1 MRARATRLDQIDL
14 EAGLPRRRPP
24 SFRQRGWQRR
34 SADLSRH
41 RRALNRGVADCRA
54 GVRRARTGPRRGPG
68 HGLHRCRLHDR
79 LRSTHEYVLLGRTG
93 LSFRQILTALAT
105 EPVSRSGGSVHS
117 SRVAAGVD
125 AELVVPDG
133 DPAVRSPHWPAS
145 GMSYSKAG
153 SSTTGRFQED
163 VAGRRLPIPRAVL
176 SRLSRVSVQELDG

>member
-1 MRARATRLDQIDL
+1 MAWRTAAPAFAGRARVNAAAQ
-14 EAGLPRRRPP
+14 
-24 SFRQRGWQRR
+24 
-34 SADLSRH
+34 
-41 RRALNRGVADCRA
+41 V
-54 GVRRARTGPRRGPG
+54 TGFTDVGYMTDYDP
-68 HGLHRCRLHDR
+68 
-79 LRSTHEYVLLGRTG
+79 THEYVLLGRAG

-145 GMSYSKAG
+145 GMSYNKAG
-153 SSTTGRFQED
+153 SSTTGRFHED

-176 SRLSRVSVQELDG
+176 SRLSRAASAPASVQELDG